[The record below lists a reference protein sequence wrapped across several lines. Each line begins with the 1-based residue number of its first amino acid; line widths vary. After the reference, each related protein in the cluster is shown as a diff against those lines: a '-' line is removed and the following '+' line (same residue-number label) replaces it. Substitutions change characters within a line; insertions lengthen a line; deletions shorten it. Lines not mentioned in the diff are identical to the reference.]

1 MVNPGRLGD
10 RPEAFTGFEPL
21 AGFLLLMVVELR
33 FVAEP
38 SAALDGARRTRSG
51 HGDTLRAWATSRLS
65 SPLLSPFGD
74 IDCKKTLQSRS

>member
-21 AGFLLLMVVELR
+21 AGFALRPSLVPRLM
-33 FVAEP
+33 AHGAP
-38 SAALDGARRTRSG
+38 AADMVKRCARG
-51 HGDTLRAWATSRLS
+51 PQAA

-74 IDCKKTLQSRS
+74 IDCKETLQSRS